1 MRTSG
6 VWVIAAGAV
15 LVACGPDPGPVGW
28 VDARAAVVR
37 CTSAGRDRM
46 PPVLL
51 DLPAP
56 QAPTGLFARRMD
68 PMALDDLGF
77 QRDAVA
83 CALLLP
89 VDDGD
94 AQSNKALLE
103 ARRDASSSALRL
115 AGRCACEAADRLDA
129 RPLLSN
135 CVDRPTRRNCDVE
148 AQLPA
153 MEEILAPVYA
163 ALAETK
169 APLLHWRLVGKF
181 DRAGWFARQQT
192 TLVERH
198 EGGSTVF
205 ERGEAVPKRG
215 NAALIEALL
224 DEEDVVA
231 VVRQNS
237 GQALLVVR
245 EIGKTL
251 VLDHFAYF
259 GVGDVLTPL
268 LPYLDN
274 ASVERYRTLLAKPSE
289 TRQLRLEPGKG
300 NLVEVDV
307 TYLASID
314 QALRRGADLF
324 DAELEPERELPDRRI
339 EYIAAQA
346 PFGNQGQH
354 LDVRV
359 ELTPEGTQWASLLTS
374 TDLMPG
380 LDALDL
386 EPVELPEVESLLP
399 FPLAG
404 TPFEASVVYGLE
416 AVPGLMDQVESRYP
430 GAIEGTA
437 KRWSFVMPLS
447 NLEELVGPGARFTGL
462 RTSFAERVF
471 EVEVEVVDEGR
482 ALQATVAPQ

>member
-1 MRTSG
+1 M
-6 VWVIAAGAV
+6 
-15 LVACGPDPGPVGW
+15 ACGPDPGPVGW

-51 DLPAP
+51 DLPVP

-77 QRDAVA
+77 QRDTVA

-94 AQSNKALLE
+94 AQNNKALLK
-103 ARRDASSSALRL
+103 ARRDAAVAASQL
-115 AGRCACEAADRLDA
+115 AGMCACEAADQLDA

-135 CVDRPTRRNCDVE
+135 CVDRPTRRKCDVE
-148 AQLPA
+148 EQLPA
-153 MEEILAPVYA
+153 MEEILAPVYT

-169 APLLHWRLVGKF
+169 APMLHWRLVGKF

-192 TLVERH
+192 TLIERH

-205 ERGEAVPKRG
+205 EKGTAVPKRG
-215 NAALIEALL
+215 NGALIKTLL
-224 DEEDVVA
+224 EEDDVVA

-259 GVGDVLTPL
+259 GVGDTLTPL

-274 ASVERYRTLLAKPSE
+274 ASADRYRTMLAKPSE
-289 TRQLRLEPGKG
+289 TRKLRLEPGKG

-307 TYLASID
+307 SHLEGID
-314 QALRRGADLF
+314 GALRRGVDLY
-324 DAELEPERELPDRRI
+324 DAEVGPERELPDRRV
-339 EYIAAQA
+339 EYVAAQA
-346 PFGNQGQH
+346 PFGKQGQR

-359 ELTPEGTQWASLLTS
+359 ELTPQGTEWGSLLTS
-374 TDLMPG
+374 SDLMPG
-380 LDALDL
+380 LDELGL
-386 EPVELPEVESLLP
+386 EPVELPEAESLLA

-404 TPFEASVVYGLE
+404 TSFESSVVYGLE
-416 AVPGLMDQVESRYP
+416 GVPGLMDEIESRYP
-430 GAIEGTA
+430 GAIKGTA
-437 KRWSFVMPLS
+437 KAWSFVMPLS
-447 NLEELVGPGARFTGL
+447 NLEGLIAPDARFTGL
-462 RTSFAERVF
+462 RTSFAERVY
-471 EVEVEVVDEGR
+471 EVEVEVVEEGR
-482 ALQATVAPQ
+482 ALQVTVAPQ